1 MASESIDISV
11 GPVHMALTAVT
22 QSVPRWR
29 NQSRGTNVTA
39 VVGGG
44 VSQSVPSLHQPMIQR
59 RNLVISQVTH
69 QKESTTDALTPEEKA
84 APYLCCYKCYYHAL
98 YSEFLHANFM
108 VPSEA
113 IRRDG
118 IFSSELSF

>member
-1 MASESIDISV
+1 VASQSIDISV

-44 VSQSVPSLHQPMIQR
+44 VSLRVPSLHQPMIQR

-69 QKESTTDALTPEEKA
+69 QKESTTDAPEEKA
-84 APYLCCYKCYYHAL
+84 APYLCCYKCYYHVL
-98 YSEFLHANFM
+98 YLEVLHAKLYGSFRDHK
-108 VPSEA
+108 A
-113 IRRDG
+113 RRNA
-118 IFSSELSF
+118 FV